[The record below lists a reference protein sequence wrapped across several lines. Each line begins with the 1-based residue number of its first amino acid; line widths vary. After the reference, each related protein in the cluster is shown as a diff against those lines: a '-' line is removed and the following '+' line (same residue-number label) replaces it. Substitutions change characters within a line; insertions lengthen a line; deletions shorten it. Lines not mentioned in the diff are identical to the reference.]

1 MDLIECTKI
10 KINEAVN
17 SQILPDGVKSDLKN
31 SGNTFLTVYTKKSKT
46 LRFFPTKDEGIW
58 WIKIAINSFSP
69 ETSGII
75 LAKLNKLVSEFI
87 YSTGV
92 CISKSDC
99 FWDGIVLE
107 SSIKTSRDDV
117 INTLQ
122 EVPNV
127 TKVTIRNIE

>member
-1 MDLIECTKI
+1 MDLIECAKI

-17 SQILPDGVKSDLKN
+17 SQILPEGVKSDLKN

-127 TKVTIRNIE
+127 TKVTIRTIE

>member
-1 MDLIECTKI
+1 MDLIECAKI

-127 TKVTIRNIE
+127 TKVTIRTIE

>member
-1 MDLIECTKI
+1 VDLIECAKI

-127 TKVTIRNIE
+127 TKVTIRTIE

>member
-1 MDLIECTKI
+1 MDLIECSKI
-10 KINEAVN
+10 KLNDASGLQV
-17 SQILPDGVKSDLKN
+17 LPEGVRNDLKS
-31 SGNTFLTVYTKKSKT
+31 SGDTFLTVYTKKSKT
-46 LRFFPTKDEGIW
+46 LRFFPTKDESIW

-69 ETSGII
+69 ETSGSI

-107 SSIKTSRDDV
+107 SSIKTSQEDV
-117 INTLQ
+117 INTL
-122 EVPNV
+122 EEIPNV
-127 TKVTIRNIE
+127 SKVTIRTIE

>member
-1 MDLIECTKI
+1 MDLIECSKI
-10 KINEAVN
+10 KLDETNGLQV
-17 SQILPDGVKSDLKN
+17 LPEGVRNDLKS

-46 LRFFPTKDEGIW
+46 LRFFPTEDESIW

-69 ETSGII
+69 ETSGSI

-107 SSIKTSRDDV
+107 SSLKTSQEDV
-117 INTLQ
+117 INTL
-122 EVPNV
+122 EEIPNV
-127 TKVTIRNIE
+127 SKVTIRTIE